1 MTSHGLYW
9 PRTSRRAVCLS
20 TDDSYAGEDIP
31 RKITVLLYLDWR
43 PERGGE
49 LRVRMPSSAGGGER
63 TIEPRPG
70 RLVAFMA
77 QEVEHEVLPSEGER
91 FAL

>member
-1 MTSHGLYW
+1 M
-9 PRTSRRAVCLS
+9 
-20 TDDSYAGEDIP
+20 
-31 RKITVLLYLDWR
+31 
-43 PERGGE
+43 
-49 LRVRMPSSAGGGER
+49 RMPSSAGGGER